1 MPIPTYHYD
10 PAARRYSTDKGRIL
24 SQKEIRQ
31 ALDTVLEKSASR
43 MEKLTKDF
51 VSTKDF
57 PQWAA
62 SMVDEI
68 RVVNTQAFALAN
80 GGIKNLS
87 QSDLGRLGNQTKE
100 QLKTFRELY
109 LDLKNDRKPIDG
121 RLPQWAKLYAT
132 TRTFDYENE
141 RVKGDKESGMLEG
154 MRVLGGS
161 KEPCGTCPPK
171 ADKWLP
177 IEHEDL
183 VLGGDECSVGCNCSI
198 LTR

>member
-10 PAARRYSTDKGRIL
+10 PAARRYSTDGRIV
-24 SQKEIRQ
+24 SQKEVRQ
-31 ALDTVLEKSASR
+31 ALDTVLEKSAVR

-51 VSTKDF
+51 ISTKDF

-68 RVVNTQAFALAN
+68 RSVNTQAFALAN

-100 QLKTFRELY
+100 QLQMFRELY
-109 LDLKNDRKPIDG
+109 LDLKNERRPIDN
-121 RLPQWAKLYAT
+121 RLPRWAKLYAT
-132 TRTFDYENE
+132 TKTFDYENE
-141 RVKGDKESGMLEG
+141 RVKGDKESGMTEG

-161 KEPCGTCPPK
+161 QNPCATCPPK
-171 ADKWLP
+171 SDKWLP

-183 VLGGDECSVGCNCSI
+183 VLGDDECSVGCRCEI
-198 LTR
+198 VTR

>member
-1 MPIPTYHYD
+1 MTIPIFHYD
-10 PAARRYSTDKGRIL
+10 SAARRYSTDKGRIL
-24 SQKEIRQ
+24 SQKEVRQ

-51 VSTKDF
+51 VSNKDYS
-57 PQWAA
+57 QWAA
-62 SMVDEI
+62 SMIDEI
-68 RVVNTQAFALAN
+68 RTVNTQAFALAN

-87 QSDLGRLGNQTKE
+87 PSDLGRLGNQTKE
-100 QLKTFRELY
+100 QLKIFRELS
-109 LDLKNDRKPIDG
+109 LDIKNERTVVDN
-121 RLPQWAKLYAT
+121 RLPVWARLYAA

-141 RVKGDKESGMLEG
+141 RTRGDKSAGMAEG

-161 KEPCGTCPPK
+161 KTPCETCPPK

-183 VLGGDECSVGCNCSI
+183 VLGDDSCSVGCNCSVI
-198 LTR
+198 TR